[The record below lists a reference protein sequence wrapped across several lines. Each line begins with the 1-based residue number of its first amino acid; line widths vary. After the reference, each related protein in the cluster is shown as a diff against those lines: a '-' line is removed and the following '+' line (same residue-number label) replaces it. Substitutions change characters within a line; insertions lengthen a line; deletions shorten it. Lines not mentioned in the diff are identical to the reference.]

1 MRFTVEYPVS
11 VPAYDPAL
19 LSPEGLTRVVQ
30 AAERLGFDAVAFTEH
45 PAPSLKWL
53 EGGGHESLDVTAAL
67 SFCAAVTRRI
77 RLMTYLLVLPY
88 RNPFLTAKAVA
99 TVDLLSGGRATV
111 VAGAGYLKSEYRAL
125 GVDFEQRNALFDE
138 AVEVMRGVW
147 TSVPFNHEGLH
158 FTAQGV
164 AAKPLPVQPGGPPI
178 WIGGNSAMARR
189 RASRA
194 QGWSPLMISE
204 EVARTTRMPAMS
216 TVEQLATA
224 VAELQQLVEAAQGP
238 GAPVEVQVQGPQSSW
253 LHAGGTSPQEHVD
266 HVGQLEQVGVGWFV
280 VQPPGSSVAAAVEGL
295 ERYAA
300 LLGLS
305 APSGAQS

>member
-1 MRFTVEYPVS
+1 VRFTVEYPVS

-30 AAERLGFDAVAFTEH
+30 AADRLGFEAVAFTEH

-53 EGGGHESLDVTAAL
+53 AAGGHESLDVAAAL
-67 SFCAAVTRRI
+67 AFCAAVTRRI

-88 RNPFLTAKAVA
+88 RNPFLNAKAVA
-99 TVDLLSGGRATV
+99 TVDLLSGGRTRV

-147 TSVPFNHEGLH
+147 TSVPFDHEGLH

-189 RASRA
+189 SASRA

-204 EVARTTRMPAMS
+204 ELARTTRMPPMS
-216 TVEQLATA
+216 TVEQLAA
-224 VAELQQLVEAAQGP
+224 SVE
-238 GAPVEVQVQGPQSSW
+238 
-253 LHAGGTSPQEHVD
+253 
-266 HVGQLEQVGVGWFV
+266 LEQAGAGWFV
-280 VQPPGSSVAAAVEGL
+280 VRPPGSSVEAAVEGL

-300 LLGLS
+300 LLGLPGS
-305 APSGAQS
+305 SIAVTRTTP